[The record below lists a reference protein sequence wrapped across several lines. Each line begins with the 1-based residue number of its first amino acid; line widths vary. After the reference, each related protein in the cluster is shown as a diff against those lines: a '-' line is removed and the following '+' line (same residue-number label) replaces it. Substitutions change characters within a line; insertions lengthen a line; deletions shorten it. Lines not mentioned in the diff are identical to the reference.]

1 MKIKEYPMKIVTT
14 HGVMT
19 QEQLDDYNATA
30 KESEE
35 KHLAETKAAE
45 ALKPTKDCP
54 FFDGMDTRCRLDCAL
69 YDGGRCRLSG
79 KPPEES
85 TEGKIC
91 PFGRYRQACRK
102 GCMLFNNGCTMG
114 R

>member
-54 FFDGMDTRCRLDCAL
+54 FLDGMDTRCRLDCAL

-79 KPPEES
+79 KPPEEG

>member
-1 MKIKEYPMKIVTT
+1 MKIIEHETKITTT
-14 HGVMT
+14 HGTMT
-19 QEQLDDYNATA
+19 RAQLDEYNRTA

-35 KHLAETKAAE
+35 KRLAELQAAE
-45 ALKPTKDCP
+45 AAKPKKDCP

-69 YDGGRCRLSG
+69 YDGGGCRLSG

-102 GCMLFNNGCTMG
+102 GCMLFNNGCTIG